1 MKELFIDKLLIELKT
16 NILSNLKKETKT
28 LDEEEKN
35 NLNKIINKYQL
46 NLDDINDL
54 LIDYLPFECTNDQ
67 LIDIVIKEK
76 LPLKKYIKYLI
87 YEYLITTKDTKS
99 INVILKKL
107 NYNYTINDVITIE
120 KYLTTKK
127 TTNTI
132 EVLELIDKI
141 WTFEQTKPN
150 SLFKDKINNLKV
162 FYNLVDNELLPYN
175 LVNSFIKVKKQKNLY
190 KELIELEKIMISTT
204 KYPKEMLCIYLT
216 YNYQTSSN
224 IEEYFKNI
232 SLSKEELLDFIKKLE
247 EKDIILDEKRLSN
260 LFQNFKNKYYREFN
274 LKDKYI
280 ELSNKVV
287 KEYFNYSSNH
297 FYFTPKEFINYY
309 NNSYQDDFSLFTFQ
323 DTKTNLTENILNS
336 IFNQDSLLGNYY
348 LLKKDTKKSK
358 TFKNLNKKTENYEK
372 EQLELFGKR
381 KKFYRK
387 YKCKLN
393 DYLNNEDI
401 CFKYYLIK
409 YIKETDRQEFYEL
422 FKTIYK
428 DNYRKLE
435 TRKVPTK
442 NKVQLL
448 KKDFIE
454 ELTSTNFKDRYKVI
468 EKYKE
473 IATIIGCNT
482 GIKET
487 YYQLAV
493 EELERKYYLLLVKN
507 IITRLELSIK
517 NQEDISYTHKKIEE
531 YLEKEV
537 NLSIEE
543 LLNKLANKKH
553 NDLKERYQNIKKDL
567 NPKKLIKRKM

>member
-1 MKELFIDKLLIELKT
+1 MKELFIDKLLAELKV
-16 NILSNLKKETKT
+16 NILSNLEKETKT
-28 LDEEEKN
+28 LDEEEKE
-35 NLNKIINKYQL
+35 NLNRIINKYQL
-46 NLDDINDL
+46 NLEDINDL
-54 LIDYLPFECTNDQ
+54 LIDYLPFECTNSQ
-67 LIDIVIKEK
+67 LLDIIIREN
-76 LPLKKYIKYLI
+76 LPIKKYIKYLI
-87 YEYLITTKDTKS
+87 YKYLITTKDTRS

-107 NYNYTINDVITIE
+107 NYSYTMNDVISIE

-127 TTNTI
+127 TTNTTK
-132 EVLELIDKI
+132 VLELINKI
-141 WTFEQTKPN
+141 WSFEQTKPN
-150 SLFKDKINNLKV
+150 SLFKDKINNLKI
-162 FYNLVDNELLPYN
+162 FYDVVNDDLLTHN

-190 KELIELEKIMISTT
+190 KELIELEKIMISTK
-204 KYPKEMLCIYLT
+204 KYQKEMLCIYLT
-216 YNYQTSSN
+216 YNYYTSPT

-232 SLSKEELLDFIKKLE
+232 SISKEELLEFIKKLE
-247 EKDIILDEKRLSN
+247 EKNIILEEKRLSN

-274 LKDKYI
+274 LKDKYK

-309 NNSYQDDFSLFTFQ
+309 NNLYQDDFSLFTFQ

-348 LLKKDTKKSK
+348 LFKQDIKKGR
-358 TFKNLNKKTENYEK
+358 TFKDLNEKVENYEK
-372 EQLELFGKR
+372 EQLELFNKR

-393 DYLNNEDI
+393 DYLNNPDI

-409 YIKETDRQEFYEL
+409 HIKETDKQEFYEL

-428 DNYRKLE
+428 DNYKELE
-435 TRKVPTK
+435 SRKVSTK
-442 NKVQLL
+442 IKVQVL

-454 ELTSTNFKDRYKVI
+454 ELNSTNFKDRYQVI
-468 EKYKE
+468 DKYKK

-482 GIKET
+482 GIKAN

-493 EELERKYYLLLVKN
+493 EELERNYYLLLVKN
-507 IITRLELSIK
+507 IVNRLELSITNK
-517 NQEDISYTHKKIEE
+517 ENTNYIHKKIEE
-531 YLEKEV
+531 YLEKEL

-553 NDLKERYQNIKKDL
+553 NDLKERYQNIKKEL
-567 NPKKLIKRKM
+567 NPKKMIKRKM

>member
-1 MKELFIDKLLIELKT
+1 
-16 NILSNLKKETKT
+16 LKKETKT

-54 LIDYLPFECTNDQ
+54 LIDYLPFECTSDQ
-67 LIDIVIKEK
+67 LLDIIIREK
-76 LPLKKYIKYLI
+76 LPIKKYIKYLI

-127 TTNTI
+127 TTNTT

-190 KELIELEKIMISTT
+190 KELVELEKIMISTT